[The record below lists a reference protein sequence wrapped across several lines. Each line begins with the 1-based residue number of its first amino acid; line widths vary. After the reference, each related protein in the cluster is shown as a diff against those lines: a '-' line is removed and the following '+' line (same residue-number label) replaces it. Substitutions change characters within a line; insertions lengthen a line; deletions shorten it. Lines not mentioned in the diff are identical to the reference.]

1 MSTNET
7 ETQDTQETETP
18 DAPVVVTGKGQADL
32 TENQVELARLNRR
45 IREMRASGVKAP
57 RFSPAKA
64 GGAVIQ
70 ELAASMVKQI
80 QTGVGAKRVK
90 SVAIRFTVGQ
100 DGTTIDV
107 SQSTVRFHG
116 NPNATPRKL
125 SAGQLKKM
133 QAGRLAKKA
142 ELEATNAQ

>member
-1 MSTNET
+1 MSDQDNE
-7 ETQDTQETETP
+7 TQETE
-18 DAPVVVTGKGQADL
+18 APEAAVVVRGKGDGDL
-32 TENQVELARLNRR
+32 TESQVKLNRLNRE
-45 IREMRASGVKAP
+45 IRELRSAGVKAP

-80 QTGVGAKRVK
+80 QSGVGAKRVK

-107 SQSTVRFHG
+107 TQSTVRFHG
-116 NPNATPRKL
+116 KVGAVKRVL
-125 SAGQLKKM
+125 SKKQLAAM
-133 QAGRLAKKA
+133 QAGRKKKA
-142 ELEATNAQ
+142 ANTEAPATN